1 MRVLTPGG
9 AGFRGQ
15 RTGEHLMKGG
25 PQATTLDTPPPP
37 AHDGPP
43 ALPAGM
49 DLVEGDVRKREDWVK
64 ALKENE
70 VVLHLADHHDY
81 LPSFSKLFHI
91 NAVGTAILFELLL
104 EGKTSVRRVVLG
116 SSMAVYGEG
125 KYRCGKDGDVYP
137 QPRRV
142 DALERG
148 IWDPPCPICGGA
160 ITPMVTDESVARTTS
175 AYGLSQLAQAD
186 LGPVLRGRHRV
197 EWIILR

>member
-1 MRVLTPGG
+1 MRVLITGG
-9 AGFRGQ
+9 AGFIGQ
-15 RTGEHLMKGG
+15 RTGQLLLKQGHQVRIRANLSPPGHAG
-25 PQATTLDTPPPP
+25 PR
-37 AHDGPP
+37 
-43 ALPAGM
+43 ALAAGM
-49 DLVEGDVRKREDWVK
+49 ELVEGDVRKREDWVK

-81 LPSFSKLFHI
+81 LPYFSKLFHVT
-91 NAVGTAILFELLL
+91 AVGTAILFELLL

-160 ITPMVTDESVARTTS
+160 ITPMITAEAVARPPPAHRLRKPS
-175 AYGLSQLAQAD
+175 EEEHV
-186 LGPVLRGRHRV
+186 PVFGESHGSELV
-197 EWIILR
+197 N

>member
-1 MRVLTPGG
+1 MKVLITGG
-9 AGFRGQ
+9 AGFIGQ
-15 RTGEHLMKGG
+15 RTGELLLKEGHHL
-25 PQATTLDTPPPP
+25 TILDNLSPP

-81 LPSFSKLFHI
+81 LPSFSKLFHVS
-91 NAVGTAILFELLL
+91 AVGTASVYELLL
-104 EGKTSVRRVVLG
+104 GGKTSVGRVVLG

-125 KYRCGKDGDVYP
+125 KYRCGKDGDVCP

-142 DALERG
+142 DAIERG

-160 ITPMVTDESVARTTS
+160 ITPMVTDESVARPTS
-175 AYGLSQLAQAD
+175 AYGLSK
-186 LGPVLRGRHRV
+186 LGQGGLGRVLGGRA
-197 EWIILR
+197 